1 MAANGYSVYFGSG
14 FGSGGQNREDLL
26 DLIVN
31 IDPHESP
38 LLTKSPKTV
47 ARHTLHEWL
56 TDTLAATSTAGADE
70 GADFLFASAN
80 FTSRVRESNWTQ
92 VFRKDIL
99 VSNTMR
105 AVDPAGVQDEY
116 AYQIM
121 KALKE
126 IGRNI
131 EATFFASVTTATASG
146 APRIMK
152 TLPSIVSAS
161 GTAGNMY
168 FSSSTAIGGNG
179 VASSAPLT
187 EGIYNGM
194 LEAIF
199 ANGGNPDTV
208 YTNSKGKRQIS
219 QYTANTSFPTASI
232 AARNIALADRRLVN
246 SVDIYESDF
255 GTQQIVLDRWVPQ
268 ATSTATTATGTN
280 VWFIESPMVRVAF
293 LRPIKH
299 VPLPPGGD
307 ASRGMVLG
315 ELTLEV
321 GNQKAIGQIRDIQA
335 I

>member
-47 ARHTLHEWL
+47 SRHTLHEWL
-56 TDTLAATSTAGADE
+56 TDTLAATSTAGAEE
-70 GADFLFASAN
+70 GGTFSSSTAVTA
-80 FTSRVRESNWTQ
+80 RVRQNNWTQ
-92 VFRKDIL
+92 IFRKDID

-116 AYQIM
+116 AYQVM

-131 EATFFASVTTATASG
+131 EATFFAVLTTATASG
-146 APRIMK
+146 AARAMK
-152 TLPSIVSAS
+152 TLENLVTTNRFSTTAASIGGPGS
-161 GTAGNMY
+161 GTSFPISEA
-168 FSSSTAIGGNG
+168 
-179 VASSAPLT
+179 V
-187 EGIYNGM
+187 YNGM
-194 LEAIF
+194 LEQIF
-199 ANGGNPDTV
+199 ATGGNPDTV
-208 YTNSKGKRQIS
+208 YVNSKGKRQIS
-219 QYTANTSFPTASI
+219 QFIVNASV
-232 AARNIALADRRLVN
+232 ARNIALADRRLIN
-246 SVDIYESDF
+246 SVDMYESDF
-255 GTQQIVLDRWVPQ
+255 GIQQIVLNRWVPQ
-268 ATSTATTATGTN
+268 AADSAATTTGGKC
-280 VWFIESPMVRVAF
+280 WFIESPMVRVAF

-307 ASRGMVLG
+307 SARGMVLG

-321 GNQKAIGQIRDIQA
+321 GNQAALGVLANVQA
-335 I
+335 V